1 MEENNLYW
9 LKLYNDFMDRDEI
22 QILRSQENGDSYVV
36 FYLTLML
43 KSEKTGGYMRL
54 NNNIAYD
61 ARMLAAV
68 TRTNIDIVKAALVA
82 LQSLELIE
90 IFDDG
95 TIFIPE
101 VQKLIGTSANNANAK
116 RQQRFRD
123 SKKLAAVTE
132 SVTKRNACVTDNVT
146 GSVTESVTNN
156 NACVTEGV
164 TQNNVESE
172 IEIELELEKE
182 LELEL
187 ELDKIEEEKRVKERE
202 KKDAAAGPES
212 PSLDD
217 VKKYARQ
224 RDSFVN
230 PVRFFNYYA
239 ARGWIING
247 DPVRDWQALFVSWE
261 TREPKIQEEA
271 AQDPPRAAPK
281 TKVKEEGWTLSETM
295 VERMLK
301 DFGPYEAEK
310 MARGAW
316 TDEHWTRFARAH
328 GLVGVYDG

>member
-22 QILRSQENGDSYVV
+22 QILRAQENGDSYIV
-36 FYLTLML
+36 FYITLML

-68 TRTNIDIVKAALVA
+68 TRTNIDIVKAAMTALENLGMLVI
-82 LQSLELIE
+82 LE
-90 IFDDG
+90 DG

-123 SKKLAAVTE
+123 NKKLAAKAQSVTENNARVTEGVTE
-132 SVTKRNACVTDNVT
+132 SVT
-146 GSVTESVTNN
+146 EN

-172 IEIELELEKE
+172 IELELEKE
-182 LELEL
+182 LEKEL

-202 KKDAAAGPES
+202 KKDADAGPGS

-217 VKKYARQ
+217 VKQYARQ
-224 RDSFVN
+224 RGSFVN

-247 DPVRDWQALFVSWE
+247 DPVRDWQALFVAWE

-271 AQDPPRAAPK
+271 AQDPPRATPK

-316 TDEHWTRFARAH
+316 TDEHWTRFALAH

>member
-22 QILRSQENGDSYVV
+22 QILRAQENGDSYVV

-68 TRTNIDIVKAALVA
+68 TRTNIDIVKAALAA

-146 GSVTESVTNN
+146 GSVTEN

-164 TQNNVESE
+164 TQNNVE
-172 IEIELELEKE
+172 LE

-187 ELDKIEEEKRVKERE
+187 ELDKERE
-202 KKDAAAGPES
+202 KRERKNAPAL
-212 PSLDD
+212 PSLEE
-217 VKKYARQ
+217 VKKYAREK
-224 RDSFVN
+224 DSSVN
-230 PVRFFNYYA
+230 PVRFFNYYKM
-239 ARGWIING
+239 RGWKING
-247 DPVRDWQALFVSWE
+247 KRIEDW
-261 TREPKIQEEA
+261 
-271 AQDPPRAAPK
+271 RAAFDVWESRDADMKIVMSPAPEK
-281 TKVKEEGWTLSETM
+281 EIPYLQNEYTKEEL
-295 VERMLK
+295 ERS
-301 DFGPYEAEK
+301 DDPAEVLAELLGCK
-310 MARGAW
+310 AGDRLG
-316 TDEHWTRFARAH
+316 
-328 GLVGVYDG
+328 

>member
-22 QILRSQENGDSYVV
+22 QILRAQENGDSYVV

-68 TRTNIDIVKAALVA
+68 TRTNIDIVKAALAA

-146 GSVTESVTNN
+146 GSVTESVTKN

-164 TQNNVESE
+164 TQNNVE
-172 IEIELELEKE
+172 LE

-187 ELDKIEEEKRVKERE
+187 ELDKERE
-202 KKDAAAGPES
+202 KRERKNAIAL
-212 PSLDD
+212 PSLED
-217 VKKYARQ
+217 VKKYAREK
-224 RDSFVN
+224 DSSVN
-230 PVRFFNYYA
+230 PVRFFNYYKM
-239 ARGWIING
+239 RGWKTNG
-247 DPVRDWQALFVSWE
+247 KKVEDWRAAFDLWE
-261 TREPKIQEEA
+261 TRNSDMKIVM
-271 AQDPPRAAPK
+271 AAP
-281 TKVKEEGWTLSETM
+281 VIPSKELPILQREVTE
-295 VERMLK
+295 
-301 DFGPYEAEK
+301 
-310 MARGAW
+310 
-316 TDEHWTRFARAH
+316 DELAA
-328 GLVGVYDG
+328 LVGDPLDDLPDFLRSAGDGLG